1 MKLHLSSL
9 SPRSKPNP
17 SASSSSPLPP
27 VSDDKDDAATTLS
40 FVMAAKASKARAI
53 GHMSK
58 ALAALQTKTLYLITT
73 DERYHALDV
82 PGQYTSLSLALGMSF
97 REYADLAVEGGFL
110 RPASLLGRSG
120 MSAPSSLRLEDCSD
134 GPFCRPLAPSL
145 VKKLGMG
152 ETSLVL
158 GGALYHFVYRSF
170 AAGPYV
176 VPPLTCAPH
185 MFVLST
191 FHRGGRASSTEPGMW
206 EAPSNI
212 PSMHS
217 NARDENQVNDLAR
230 RVTGLSIGREGD
242 EARSGY
248 GATLLP
254 APRRHLVP
262 QSRDPYD
269 EVAEA
274 WVQHGLA
281 LDFGLCDR
289 GVRKGR
295 DFPIPAQLAGVDAT
309 EPTRVSNGTIKMTGL
324 KTPTPAMKLL
334 AVHIAVSCCN
344 YLHAGYTRQEVI
356 AKAVVNIVCYDFGFV
371 RPRGHTVFR
380 KWVDGVGAAL
390 ATNVVGALTDA
401 GPPAGTASEAAPFD
415 GDDEEEN
422 LV

>member
-9 SPRSKPNP
+9 SPRAKQNP
-17 SASSSSPLPP
+17 SASASSPLPP

-58 ALAALQTKTLYLITT
+58 ALAALKTKTLYLITT
-73 DERYHALDV
+73 DERYHAVDV

-97 REYADLAVEGGFL
+97 REYADLTVEGGFL

-120 MSAPSSLRLEDCSD
+120 MSAPSSLRLEACSD
-134 GPFCRPLAPSL
+134 DPFCRPLAPSL

-152 ETSLVL
+152 ETSCVL

-217 NARDENQVNDLAR
+217 NARDENQANELAH
-230 RVTGLSIGREGD
+230 RVARLSIGREDD

-281 LDFGLCDR
+281 LDFGQDDR

-295 DFPIPAQLAGVDAT
+295 DFPIPAHLAGA
-309 EPTRVSNGTIKMTGL
+309 EQPPAFRGTIKMTGL

-334 AVHIAVSCCN
+334 VVHIAVTCCN

-390 ATNVVGALTDA
+390 ATNVVGALIDA
-401 GPPAGTASEAAPFD
+401 GPPAGTASEAAQY
-415 GDDEEEN
+415 DDEEEN